1 MKQFRFVGIALAA
14 ILFFTISS
22 GAQTNE
28 GRILGTVR
36 DSSGGVVVGAKI
48 TVTNTGKDVSRDL
61 VTNGT
66 GEYIAPS
73 LEPGL
78 YTVEAEAPGFK
89 KTVSSVVRVEVTN
102 DIRIDLR
109 LEPGTVTDTVVVDAA
124 AAPLLDATNPTL
136 GGSLSNKEITD
147 LPVQGRDWQNL
158 VMLLPGVDRTPG
170 GGFHSIISNGARP
183 EDNNYMVDGTDDND
197 LYYGTSVANE
207 EGVSGTPA
215 SLLPID
221 AIQEFSTQEHPT
233 AEYGWKPG
241 AVVQIGLKSGT
252 NEFHGT
258 AYYFARNSAV
268 DARNWFNPVGTP
280 LAPLILHQFGASA
293 GGAIIKDKL
302 FIFGAYEGVRS
313 KVGNPILSNS
323 PDTTMVAGD
332 PGDLVNSI
340 PDVITHCN
348 ALPGCVINPLS
359 MTLSGLYPTNT
370 GAAGPGFLFQD
381 LANTNRADNAIVKL
395 DYHISKNN
403 TLTGRYFFADSTQTE
418 EDGDYLL
425 PQFLSQ
431 AASRPQIIGANWT
444 YTPNSRIVSEAR
456 FGYNRISQ
464 RIFSADHA
472 LNPATYPGTTGINT
486 GVTNPMNFGLPEI
499 DVGSFFQLGGGNG
512 YPLFTTPTQTYQGT
526 EGIAYLKGR
535 HNLHFGVEIR
545 HGSVDNTRNR
555 HGKGLISFQSLQD
568 FLEAGSVDPDCIQDP
583 CGPEFGEVLEGNT
596 RRIITQ
602 NAFAAY
608 VADEFHF
615 NSKLTI
621 TAGLRYDVSG
631 VIHEKD
637 DLLANFIPSIGFA
650 QVGKQISTPYH
661 VQHNNFA
668 PRLGVAWDPWGDG
681 KTVFRAGA
689 GIIYETA
696 PISDF
701 IGQTAGG
708 GIGLNVIP
716 TGAQGV
722 TPGGGTITAAVLAP
736 NGNQLNWTSS
746 TGQVFPFLGQPT
758 NCNYMPGNPLASGP
772 CSITSV
778 RDHLDTPYTIF
789 WNANVQRAIGNWS
802 SLQVGYVGQ
811 RGVKLFSLLDINQ
824 PNPTASAACFEGG
837 GDEFAC
843 EQQNRPFFNQYPF
856 LGETTEFG
864 NAESSSYDALQ
875 VTYKTR
881 SWKGL
886 NVVSGYTYAHAIDE
900 STSNRHFNIQNSL
913 DVRGDRGNS
922 DFDLRHR
929 FTLAATYAIPG
940 RKSFAQLL
948 EGWQVNS
955 IVIIESG
962 MPFSLF
968 DGDDDFSF
976 TGEFNDRWNITGSPN
991 NIHWSKNNTIPFV
1004 AASDPRCIAA
1014 AGPDPGAQANL
1025 QFFGGCYISGNTV
1038 LTPPANGTFGNMGRN
1053 IFRGPDFVNW
1063 DFSVNKNTKLGERVT
1078 LQLRGEFFNIL
1089 NHPNFT
1095 DVNGELFNG
1104 VCNSANVCS
1113 GTAGMAQFTPDV
1125 ASSNPVIGSGG
1136 SRHIQLGAKFIW

>member
-1 MKQFRFVGIALAA
+1 MKRFRFVAMALTTFFLLGIS
-14 ILFFTISS
+14 TWS
-22 GAQTNE
+22 QTNE

-48 TVTNTGKDVSRDL
+48 TVTNTGKQVSREL

-66 GEYIAPS
+66 GEYAAPD

-78 YTVEAEAPGFK
+78 YTVLAEAAGFK

-109 LEPGTVTDTVVVDAA
+109 LEPGTVSETIVVNEQAA
-124 AAPLLDATNPTL
+124 TLIDATTPTL
-136 GGSLSNKEITD
+136 GGSFGNKEINE
-147 LPVQGRDWQNL
+147 LPLQGRDWQNL
-158 VMLLPGVDRTPG
+158 VLLLPGVDRTPG

-241 AVVQIGLKSGT
+241 AVIQIGLKSGS

-268 DARNWFNPVGTP
+268 DARNFFNPVGTP
-280 LAPLILHQFGASA
+280 LAPLILHQFGGSA
-293 GGAIIKDKL
+293 GGPIIKDKL
-302 FIFGAYEGVRS
+302 FIFGAYEGVRAI
-313 KVGNPILSNS
+313 VGNPLLATS
-323 PDTTMVAGD
+323 PNTVSLG
-332 PGDLVNSI
+332 GDLNNSI
-340 PDVITHCN
+340 PDVIANCQ

-359 MTLSGLYPTNT
+359 LKLSQLYPTNT
-370 GAAGPGFLFQD
+370 GSAAGAGTLFED
-381 LANTNRADNAIVKL
+381 LANRNRADNVIVKV
-395 DYHISKNN
+395 DYHFSRNN
-403 TLTGRYFFADSTQTE
+403 TFTGRYFFADSTQAE
-418 EDGDYLL
+418 EDGFFLL
-425 PQFLSQ
+425 PQFLSL
-431 AASRPQIIGANWT
+431 AASRPQIIGGNWT
-444 YTPNSRIVSEAR
+444 YTPNSRVVSEAR

-464 RIFSADHA
+464 RIFSADHNV
-472 LNPATYPGTTGINT
+472 NPTTYGINT

-499 DVGSFFQLGGGNG
+499 DVGNFFQLGGGNG
-512 YPLFTTPTQTYQGT
+512 YPLFTTPTQTYQFT
-526 EGIAYLKGR
+526 EGVAYLKGR
-535 HNLHFGVEIR
+535 HNLHFGGEIR
-545 HGSVDNTRNR
+545 HGVVDNTRNR
-555 HGKGLISFQSLQD
+555 HAKGEVFFQSLQD
-568 FLEAGSVDPDCIQDP
+568 FLEAGSVDPGNGTQLNPGCSQTP
-583 CGPEFGEVLEGNT
+583 CGPQSGEVLVGDT

-608 VADEFHF
+608 VADEFRF

-631 VIHEKD
+631 VIHEQHN
-637 DLLANFIPSIGFA
+637 LLGNFEPAIGFA
-650 QVGKQISTPYH
+650 QVGKEISTPYH
-661 VQHNNFA
+661 VQHDNFA
-668 PRLGVAWDPWGDG
+668 PRLGLAWDPWGAG
-681 KTVFRAGA
+681 KTVIRAGA

-708 GIGLNVIP
+708 GIGLNAIP
-716 TGAQGV
+716 TGAVGV
-722 TPGGGTITAAVLAP
+722 TPGGGSIFAAVIFPA
-736 NGNQLNWTSS
+736 GNQLNWALPPA
-746 TGQVFPFLGQPT
+746 QVFPFLGQPT
-758 NCNYMPGNPLASGP
+758 SCDMNNP

-778 RDHLDTPYTIF
+778 KNHLDTPYTIF
-789 WNANVQRAIGNWS
+789 WNLNVQRAIGNWS

-824 PNPTASAACFEGG
+824 PNGPAAAACFEGG
-837 GDEFAC
+837 GDFFSC
-843 EQQNRPFFNQYPF
+843 EQDNRPFFNKFPF

-864 NAESSSYDALQ
+864 NAQNSSYDGLQ

-886 NVVSGYTYAHAIDE
+886 NVVAGYTYAHSIDE
-900 STSNRHFNIQNSL
+900 STSNRHFNVQNSL
-913 DVRGDRGNS
+913 DVRAERGNS

-929 FTLAATYAIPG
+929 FTFAATYEVPG

-948 EGWQVNS
+948 EGWQVNT
-955 IVIIESG
+955 IVILESG

-968 DGDDDFSF
+968 DAADDFSF

-991 NIHWSKNNTIPFV
+991 NIHWSKTTPIPFFP
-1004 AASDPRCIAA
+1004 ATDPRCIAA
-1014 AGPDPGAQANL
+1014 AGPDPAEQAQL
-1025 QFFGGCYISGNTV
+1025 TSFGGCYISSSTV

-1053 IFRGPDFVNW
+1053 IFRGPDFTNW
-1063 DFSVNKNTKLGERVT
+1063 DFSVSKNTKLGERVT
-1078 LQLRGEFFNIL
+1078 FQLRGEFFNVL

-1095 DVNGELFNG
+1095 DVSGRLTGSIPG
-1104 VCNSANVCS
+1104 V
-1113 GTAGMAQFTPDV
+1113 AQFTPDV
-1125 ASSNPVIGSGG
+1125 FSSNPVIGSGG